1 MSNSVEVQF
10 KDESMSLPLEEE
22 STTPHDSNRGISVG
36 GNSKHNEETMDEEER
51 QFLSVFGSAYAKNAQ
66 FWKGIFI
73 SCLPQG
79 ILMALIALLFFN
91 LYTALANATWLT
103 AEYHHALNATSA
115 SLEED
120 SEEDPIYMFRLGNG
134 EWWYVGLL
142 AGAGLAVG
150 LVKTIW
156 NLLVPERHAFPRKVP
171 GFLVDIQGLHA
182 DNVFLPLPM
191 LICSAISIG
200 LGAAVGPEAGLGATG
215 TALGTILSKRWRLGK
230 HQAVAFQKNGDSEN
244 LDHEQEENPSCLSK
258 LLPDFSQDEK
268 LMVLDGIAAAF
279 GPLFPAQYLGV
290 MLAFELG
297 HHWFPGSELS
307 AMETLA
313 RTGFSA
319 SIAFIVF
326 TSIQN
331 FTLLKETKLPAAA
344 YDVLPEIDAINMF
357 EGGVLGIVSGFV
369 GAVGL
374 VILGLGRV
382 LGNLTHDAFD
392 RVGKRLGLDKRRISL
407 GLLLTP
413 VVGGILV
420 GLLCVLSPLCLS
432 DGADQLSFVISFGR
446 ALGAGTIAVAA
457 VVKFLCL
464 SFSIG
469 FGFVGG
475 PIFPFLFTGACVGT
489 VASLIIDG
497 IPVLVAVPACMVA
510 VPCACIPAIFTFTTL
525 SSMILVLGG
534 AATSPV
540 FFACICSYTTVCGCG
555 VLHKLFERS
564 RRASSKKGTNE
575 NGAQADLMVEKE
587 EGANACQPND
597 GPA

>member
-1 MSNSVEVQF
+1 V
-10 KDESMSLPLEEE
+10 
-22 STTPHDSNRGISVG
+22 
-36 GNSKHNEETMDEEER
+36 
-51 QFLSVFGSAYAKNAQ
+51 
-66 FWKGIFI
+66 
-73 SCLPQG
+73 
-79 ILMALIALLFFN
+79 
-91 LYTALANATWLT
+91 
-103 AEYHHALNATSA
+103 
-115 SLEED
+115 
-120 SEEDPIYMFRLGNG
+120 
-134 EWWYVGLL
+134 
-142 AGAGLAVG
+142 
-150 LVKTIW
+150 
-156 NLLVPERHAFPRKVP
+156 
-171 GFLVDIQGLHA
+171 
-182 DNVFLPLPM
+182 
-191 LICSAISIG
+191 
-200 LGAAVGPEAGLGATG
+200 
-215 TALGTILSKRWRLGK
+215 
-230 HQAVAFQKNGDSEN
+230 
-244 LDHEQEENPSCLSK
+244 
-258 LLPDFSQDEK
+258 
-268 LMVLDGIAAAF
+268 VLDGIAAAF
-279 GPLFPAQYLGV
+279 GALFPAQYLGP

-297 HHWFPGSELS
+297 HHWFPGSKLS

-469 FGFVGG
+469 FGFVGMVLVCVILVAWIMSPSLTRIVLGG
-475 PIFPFLFTGACVGT
+475 PIFPFLFTGACVGN

>member
-1 MSNSVEVQF
+1 MCWHHHFYYQKRITKVMSNSVEVQF

-200 LGAAVGPEAGLGATG
+200 LGAAVGPEAGLGYVQIIVMRDSMRCEIAIVDVFDMMYSFIIQSNWNCTG
-215 TALGTILSKRWRLGK
+215 NYSIKAL
-230 HQAVAFQKNGDSEN
+230 
-244 LDHEQEENPSCLSK
+244 
-258 LLPDFSQDEK
+258 
-268 LMVLDGIAAAF
+268 
-279 GPLFPAQYLGV
+279 
-290 MLAFELG
+290 
-297 HHWFPGSELS
+297 
-307 AMETLA
+307 
-313 RTGFSA
+313 
-319 SIAFIVF
+319 
-326 TSIQN
+326 
-331 FTLLKETKLPAAA
+331 
-344 YDVLPEIDAINMF
+344 AI
-357 EGGVLGIVSGFV
+357 
-369 GAVGL
+369 
-374 VILGLGRV
+374 R
-382 LGNLTHDAFD
+382 
-392 RVGKRLGLDKRRISL
+392 K
-407 GLLLTP
+407 
-413 VVGGILV
+413 
-420 GLLCVLSPLCLS
+420 
-432 DGADQLSFVISFGR
+432 
-446 ALGAGTIAVAA
+446 
-457 VVKFLCL
+457 
-464 SFSIG
+464 
-469 FGFVGG
+469 
-475 PIFPFLFTGACVGT
+475 
-489 VASLIIDG
+489 
-497 IPVLVAVPACMVA
+497 
-510 VPCACIPAIFTFTTL
+510 
-525 SSMILVLGG
+525 
-534 AATSPV
+534 
-540 FFACICSYTTVCGCG
+540 
-555 VLHKLFERS
+555 
-564 RRASSKKGTNE
+564 ASSSCIS
-575 NGAQADLMVEKE
+575 KE
-587 EGANACQPND
+587 
-597 GPA
+597 